1 MKNAIYISMGI
12 IFSLLVFSCHPND
25 VASTEDMEEMNGN
38 IQNYNTFSAKADSTT
53 YKDTDP
59 PKDRDH
65 WRPVENYNERK

>member
-25 VASTEDMEEMNGN
+25 IASTEDMEEVSEN
-38 IQNYNTFSAKADSTT
+38 IQNYSTFSAKADSTT

-65 WRPVENYNERK
+65 WRPLRIYNERK